1 MDEVLAVNGQDVC
14 SMDHAAILAL
24 IKNSGTAVKLTVQQ
38 PKSKLRGS
46 QFHTTCRNA
55 YERDQDF

>member
-24 IKNSGTAVKLTVQQ
+24 IKSSGTTVQLTVQQ
-38 PKSKLRGS
+38 PTSEYVG
-46 QFHTTCRNA
+46 
-55 YERDQDF
+55 